1 MNAPNK
7 HKKTIKSLDELDQ
20 IGNTHY
26 PPQFTA
32 LAMQWAHPM
41 VYTVQYAET
50 CDDIVAGWFLS
61 QFIPAC
67 PINGEI
73 ALSLEDVINKIRL
86 TKRQWYR
93 VRADLIKREILIN
106 RRTSEQSF
114 YSLNEDKW
122 ELAQRSASITLPI
135 PPLGVNR
142 LHAVT
147 FTQYGLSLKA
157 VILNAYLIAHNQ
169 ELPPSEREPITEPI
183 LLNPDDIFAETYLTK
198 PEISSALKEL
208 ESVGIVVDLERKG
221 AGAYRY
227 CRLNLLALDT
237 LTQKYCE
244 EYQDTA
250 HTALVGLV
258 NPNSPLL
265 GDIQQ

>member
-7 HKKTIKSLDELDQ
+7 HKTIKSLDELDQ

-26 PPQFTA
+26 SPQFTA

-41 VYTVQYAET
+41 VYTVQYAEI

-67 PINGEI
+67 PLNGEI
-73 ALSLEDVINKIRL
+73 ALSLEDVMVKTRL

-93 VRADLIKREILIN
+93 VRADLIKREILVN

-122 ELAQRSASITLPI
+122 ELAQRNASITLPI

-142 LHAVT
+142 LHAVA

-157 VILNAYLIAHNQ
+157 VILNAYLIAHNK
-169 ELPPSEREPITEPI
+169 EVPPSEREPITEPI
-183 LLNPDDIFAETYLTK
+183 LLDDDDIYAETHLTK
-198 PEISSALKEL
+198 REISSALNEL
-208 ESVGIVVDLERKG
+208 KNVGIVQIQRNN
-221 AGAYRY
+221 AGGYRY
-227 CRLNLLALDT
+227 CCLNLLALDT
-237 LTQKYCE
+237 LTQRYCE

-258 NPNSPLL
+258 NPNNPLL
-265 GDIQQ
+265 GDIKQ